1 LTVQHITMA
10 ENEQKALALVQEA
23 EKKLNSSK
31 TFLGGLFGGQ
41 SKQDEALECYGRAG
55 NLFKMAK
62 KWGQAGN
69 TFVTI
74 AQHHA
79 KLGNKHDAATNYV
92 DAANCYKKSDPKEA
106 VNSLVK
112 AVDIYTDMGRFTIAA
127 KHHQTIAEIY
137 ESDIADLDKA
147 MTHYEQAA
155 DYFKGEESNSSANK
169 CMLKVAQYAAQLEN
183 YDRGIE
189 IYEQVAASALE
200 SSLLKYSA
208 KEYFFRAALCH
219 LCVDSLNAQ
228 HAVQRYEEQFPAFS
242 DSREA
247 KLVKALVKH
256 LEDEDVDAF
265 TEEVKS
271 FDQVSRLDQWYTTI
285 LLRIKKQIPDDGEL
299 C

>member
-1 LTVQHITMA
+1 MA
-10 ENEQKALALVQEA
+10 ENEQKAIALVQEA
-23 EKKLNSSK
+23 EKKLSSSK

-41 SKQDEALECYGRAG
+41 SKQDEALECYGRAA

-62 KWGQAGN
+62 KWAQAGN
-69 TFVTI
+69 TFITV

-92 DAANCYKKSDPKEA
+92 DAANCFKKSDPKEA
-106 VNSLVK
+106 VNSLDK

-127 KHHQTIAEIY
+127 KHHQTIAEIF

-147 MTHYEQAA
+147 MTHYEKAA

-183 YDRGIE
+183 YDRAIE

-228 HAVQRYEEQFPAFS
+228 HAVQRYEEQYPAFS

-265 TEEVKS
+265 TEEVKN

>member
-1 LTVQHITMA
+1 MA
-10 ENEQKALALVQEA
+10 ENEQKAIALVQEA

-200 SSLLKYSA
+200 SSLLKCSA

-247 KLVKALVKH
+247 KLVKALCSHV
-256 LEDEDVDAF
+256 EEQEIDGY
-265 TEEVKS
+265 TEEVKKYDS
-271 FDQVSRLDQWYTTI
+271 ISRLDSWYTTL
-285 LLRIKKQIPDDGEL
+285 LLRIKKNMGSGNDL
-299 C
+299 L

>member
-1 LTVQHITMA
+1 MA
-10 ENEQKALALVQEA
+10 ENEQKAIALVQEA

-228 HAVQRYEEQFPAFS
+228 HAVQRYEEQYPAFS

>member
-1 LTVQHITMA
+1 MA
-10 ENEQKALALVQEA
+10 DNEAKANALVAEA
-23 EKKLNSSK
+23 EKKLSGGK
-31 TFLGGLFGGQ
+31 GFLGGLFGGQ
-41 SKQDEALECYGRAG
+41 SKQDEALECYGRAA
-55 NLFKMAK
+55 NLYKMAK
-62 KWGQAGN
+62 KWSAAGQ
-69 TFVTI
+69 TFSTV
-74 AQHHA
+74 AQHHS

-106 VNSLVK
+106 VSCLNKSI
-112 AVDIYTDMGRFTIAA
+112 DIYTDMGRFTIAA

-183 YDRGIE
+183 YDRAIE

-228 HAVQRYEEQFPAFS
+228 HAVQRYEEQYPAFS

-247 KLVKALVKH
+247 KLVKALVHH
-256 LEDEDVDAF
+256 LEEEDIEAF
-265 TEEVKS
+265 TNEVK
-271 FDQVSRLDQWYTTI
+271 T
-285 LLRIKKQIPDDGEL
+285 
-299 C
+299 

>member
-1 LTVQHITMA
+1 LTTEHITMA

-62 KWGQAGN
+62 KWSQAGN

-228 HAVQRYEEQFPAFS
+228 HAVQRYEEQYPAFS